1 MTSCAQA
8 IKAWEA
14 KNESSAEE
22 ATEISL
28 CFQTPPVAKL
38 DSKVL
43 GSLKACQKL
52 SLSTNMID
60 RMVNLTGMSELKVLS
75 LGRNNIK
82 KIEKLE
88 DVAGTLQQ
96 LWISYNQI
104 TLLDG
109 LACLTNLS
117 TLYCSHNLI
126 KSFAEL
132 DKLKANTE
140 LRDVLFIGNP
150 MYSEVSGKEEARI
163 EILRRLPNLKKIDGE
178 FVKPAEVEAAQQ
190 NATEEPAN
198 GGKGK

>member
-1 MTSCAQA
+1 
-8 IKAWEA
+8 
-14 KNESSAEE
+14 
-22 ATEISL
+22 
-28 CFQTPPVAKL
+28 
-38 DSKVL
+38 
-43 GSLKACQKL
+43 
-52 SLSTNMID
+52 MID

-140 LRDVLFIGNP
+140 
-150 MYSEVSGKEEARI
+150 
-163 EILRRLPNLKKIDGE
+163 
-178 FVKPAEVEAAQQ
+178 
-190 NATEEPAN
+190 
-198 GGKGK
+198 

>member
-1 MTSCAQA
+1 MTSTA

-14 KNESSAEE
+14 KNEASAEE
-22 ATEISL
+22 ATEIAL
-28 CFQTPPVAKL
+28 CFQRPPIAKL
-38 DSKVL
+38 EQKVL
-43 GSLKACQKL
+43 GSLKKCQKL

-60 RMVNLTGMSELKVLS
+60 RMIPLTGMSEIRILS

-104 TLLDG
+104 SSLDG
-109 LACLTNLS
+109 LACLTNLT
-117 TLYCSHNLI
+117 TLYCCNNQI

-132 DKLKANTE
+132 DKLKANDQ
-140 LRDVLFIGNP
+140 LRDVVFVGNP
-150 MYSEVSGKEEARI
+150 MYAEVATKEEARI

-178 FVKPAEVEAAQQ
+178 FVKPAEIEAAQQ
-190 NATEEPAN
+190 PVE
-198 GGKGK
+198 